1 MNELATRILNAIP
14 AAAFEMNALLSLL
27 RIEET
32 ESVATASVS
41 CTRRPVLRINPAF
54 VRRHCRTDEH
64 LFLLVMHELHHVLLG
79 HTRLFPR
86 ASRAHN
92 VAFDAIINAMLAA
105 RFPADTYRSFFLE
118 LYGQEDGPLRLLAP
132 PAGTPISSGVLRP
145 LHGLLYGGSQV
156 TAEEV
161 FNAITDTVAY
171 QGEFLI
177 QPDALLLGDHA
188 GPDEGDWGTEGPVDP
203 EFVRAIRAIVEKWP
217 PPERP
222 IRGRSL
228 ADVLTRA
235 DVEPAPP
242 AAQVLQ
248 ALRRALLGVTL
259 SRSTRAPTPRRQ
271 ICVQDA
277 VPSASD
283 RRAAVS
289 RAAGFDPLLYGRSSD
304 TRRRG
309 RAGRAQVYLD
319 VSGSMEEYVPL
330 LYGAL
335 LALRNYVHTDVLL
348 FSTTIA
354 SVRIADLQN
363 GRVNTTGGTDITC
376 VLEHVLKTH
385 IRKALVITDGY
396 VGPPAREQAA
406 ALQRVRADIRV
417 VLTPG
422 GWREDLKG
430 VACRMDELP
439 SLRKGETA

>member
-1 MNELATRILNAIP
+1 MNELATRVLNAIP
-14 AAAFEMNALLSLL
+14 AAAFEMNAMLSLL

-41 CTRRPVLRINPAF
+41 CTRRLVLRINPAF
-54 VRRHCRTDEH
+54 VRQYCRTDEH

-92 VAFDAIINAMLAA
+92 VAFDAVINAMLVA

-132 PAGTPISSGVLRP
+132 PAGAPISSSVLRT
-145 LHGLLYGGSQV
+145 LHRLLYGGSSV

-161 FNAITDTVAY
+161 FNAITDTVE
-171 QGEFLI
+171 G
-177 QPDALLLGDHA
+177 QPEWLLNPDVILLGDHA
-188 GPDEGDWGTEGPVDP
+188 GPDEDDWGTDGPVDA

-228 ADVLTRA
+228 AEVLKRS
-235 DVEPAPP
+235 DVEPARP

-248 ALRRALLGVTL
+248 VLRRALLGVAL
-259 SRSTRAPTPRRQ
+259 NRSARAPAARRQ
-271 ICVQDA
+271 ILVHDA
-277 VPSASD
+277 VPNASD

-289 RAAGFDPLLYGRSSD
+289 RAVGFDPLLNERSSIAP
-304 TRRRG
+304 RRG
-309 RAGRAQVYLD
+309 RAGCAQVYLD
-319 VSGSMEEYVPL
+319 VSGSMDQYVPL

-335 LALRNYVHTDVLL
+335 IALRNHVHADVVL
-348 FSTTIA
+348 FSTTVA
-354 SVRIADLQN
+354 SVRISDLRK
-363 GRVNTTGGTDITC
+363 GSVSTTGGTDITC
-376 VLEHVLKTH
+376 VLDHVLRTH
-385 IRKALVITDGY
+385 VRKALVITDGY
-396 VGPPAREQAA
+396 VGPPARQQSD
-406 ALQRVRADIRV
+406 ALQRARADIRV

-422 GWREDLKG
+422 GWREDLKA